1 MARCCAARG
10 SAQQLWRAVQ
20 LLGLLLGALLLRQ
33 YTHWGRG
40 HEPPPPP
47 LPPAVAAHFAEALAV
62 LRPLVQAKRAA
73 LAAGDCP
80 ACELS
85 SRGAEHGRVAQRLS
99 RLEQLERELLA
110 KAGPG
115 LELPPLPHPAPAPM
129 AAMPTPAAAAA
140 RPAPAVPL
148 AASLLPTAETT
159 PSLPELVAPAAVAAP
174 TVAQRGAET
183 ALSALTR
190 LTPQTATPRTFIVY
204 APSPL
209 PGQQGADASS
219 EGSGG
224 ELATSLA
231 RAAPD
236 AVRQATRPRFCCCR
250 PLPFKPVEILR
261 TPRPSC

>member
-73 LAAGDCP
+73 LSAGDCP
-80 ACELS
+80 ACEPS

-115 LELPPLPHPAPAPM
+115 LELPPLPHPAPAPV

-140 RPAPAVPL
+140 RLAPAVPL

-209 PGQQGADASS
+209 PGQQGADVSA

-236 AVRQATRPRFCCCR
+236 AVRLMSLDLAFAAAALCR
-250 PLPFKPVEILR
+250 SNL
-261 TPRPSC
+261 